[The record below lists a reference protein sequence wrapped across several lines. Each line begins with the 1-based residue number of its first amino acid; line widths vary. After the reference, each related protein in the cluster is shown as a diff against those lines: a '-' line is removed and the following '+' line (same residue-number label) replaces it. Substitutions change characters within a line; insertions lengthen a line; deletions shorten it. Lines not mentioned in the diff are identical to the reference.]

1 MCEALELMREI
12 PPSLNPRLRM
22 GHLLSSARD
31 AKPARGGAVWLEWP
45 PVIAGLLVLYVPTF
59 YDLATTLWQQDDF
72 AHGPIILAI
81 IVWLIWQ
88 QREALWV
95 VPVNTAWSVPGFGL
109 LVFGLLLYAVGR
121 SQEIIMFEVGALAP
135 ILAGVLLV
143 ARGWAGL
150 RALWFPLLFIVFL
163 VPLPGFFV
171 DALTGP
177 LKQNVS
183 VVAEELLYAAGY
195 PIARNGIVLTI
206 GQYQL
211 LVADACS
218 GLNSMFSLSA
228 LGLLYLHLMRYQS
241 WLHNGLIL
249 ASILPIA
256 FSANIVRV
264 ITLVLIT
271 YYFGDAA
278 GQGFAHGFAGM
289 LLFVIA
295 LLILFGFD
303 ALLRFAGRLFRGIQ
317 KA

>member
-1 MCEALELMREI
+1 MQEI

-22 GHLLSSARD
+22 GNLLSAALD
-31 AKPARGGAVWLEWP
+31 AEPVRGGALWLEWLP
-45 PVIAGLLVLYVPTF
+45 IAAGLLVLYVPTF
-59 YDLATTLWQQDDF
+59 YDLATTLWQQDDL

-81 IVWLIWQ
+81 ILWLIWQ
-88 QREALWV
+88 QRKALLV
-95 VPVNTAWSVPGFGL
+95 VPVNTAPVPGFGL
-109 LVFGLLLYAVGR
+109 LVFGVLLYAVGR
-121 SQEIIMFEVGALAP
+121 SQDIIMFEVGALAP
-135 ILAGVLLV
+135 ILAGVLLI
-143 ARGWAGL
+143 ARGWAGI

-183 VVAEELLYAAGY
+183 VIAEQLLYAAGY
-195 PIARNGIVLTI
+195 PVARNGVVLII

-228 LGLLYLHLMRYQS
+228 LGLLYLHLMRYKS

-256 FSANIVRV
+256 FCANIVRV
-264 ITLVLIT
+264 LILVLVT
-271 YYFGDAA
+271 YHLGDAA
-278 GQGFAHGFAGM
+278 GQGFLHNFSGM
-289 LLFVIA
+289 ALFIIA

-303 ALLRFAGRLFRGIQ
+303 ALLRLIGGFFRKGQ
-317 KA
+317 

>member
-1 MCEALELMREI
+1 MQKIL
-12 PPSLNPRLRM
+12 PSLNPQLRTEP
-22 GHLLSSARD
+22 LRSSAPG

-45 PVIAGLLVLYVPTF
+45 PVIAGLLVLYIPTF
-59 YDLATTLWQQDDF
+59 YDLATTLWQQDDH

-81 IVWLIWQ
+81 IVWLIWRK
-88 QREALWV
+88 REALSV
-95 VPVNTAWSVPGFGL
+95 VPVNTAPVPGFGL
-109 LVFGLLLYAVGR
+109 LVVGLLLYAVGR
-121 SQEIIMFEVGALAP
+121 SQDIIMFEVGALAP
-135 ILAGVLLV
+135 ILAGVLFV

-150 RALWFPLLFIVFL
+150 RALWFPLLFIAFL

-171 DALTGP
+171 DALTVP

-183 VVAEELLYAAGY
+183 VIAEELLYAAGY
-195 PIARNGIVLTI
+195 PIARNGVVLTI

-256 FSANIVRV
+256 FCANVVRV
-264 ITLVLIT
+264 MILVLVT
-271 YYFGDAA
+271 YHLGDAA
-278 GQGFAHGFAGM
+278 GQGILHGFAGM

-295 LLILFGFD
+295 LTILFGFD
-303 ALLRFAGRLFRGIQ
+303 ALLRWVGGFFRKGR
-317 KA
+317 